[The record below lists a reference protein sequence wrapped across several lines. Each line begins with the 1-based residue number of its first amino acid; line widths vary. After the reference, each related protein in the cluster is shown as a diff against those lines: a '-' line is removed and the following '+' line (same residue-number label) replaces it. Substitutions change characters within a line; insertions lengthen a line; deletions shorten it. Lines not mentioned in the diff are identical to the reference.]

1 MGSGAVA
8 GSTAMFHK
16 KRALVT
22 GITGQDGSYL
32 AEFLLS
38 KGYEV
43 HGTIRRSSLPNTD
56 RLDGFRDQLHLH
68 YADLTD
74 ATGLAGVIA
83 ASDPDEVYNLA
94 ALSDVRISFD
104 TPEFSGNVTGL
115 GCTRLLE
122 LLRQMKPEVRFY
134 QAGSSEQY
142 GQNPD
147 VPTNED
153 SEFRPCSPY
162 AIAKTYAHQMT
173 VNYRE
178 SYGMFCVAATLFNHE
193 SERRGEQFVT
203 QKIANGL
210 ADIFNG
216 RRDTLVLGNLDASR
230 DWGFAGDYVEAMYLM
245 LQQDEPDDFVIATGE
260 TWTVREFLERAF
272 DLVGYDWREFVTTDP
287 KFYRPVDP
295 PVLLGDASKAQRE
308 LGWKPKVGFDELVD
322 RMVSHAMKRFE

>member
-1 MGSGAVA
+1 V
-8 GSTAMFHK
+8 T
-16 KRALVT
+16 KRALIT

-32 AEFLLS
+32 AELLLS

-56 RLDGFRDQLHLH
+56 RLEGFRDQLHLH
-68 YADLTD
+68 HADLTD

-83 ASDPDEVYNLA
+83 ASDPDEVYNLG

-104 TPEFSGNVTGL
+104 TPEYSGNVTGL

-122 LLRQMKPEVRFY
+122 LLRVMKPEARFY

-142 GQNPD
+142 GMNPD
-147 VPTNED
+147 VPTSEA

-162 AIAKTYAHQMT
+162 AAAKTYAHNMT

-178 SYGMFCVAATLFNHE
+178 SYGMFAVAATLFNHE
-193 SERRGEQFVT
+193 SPRRGEQFVT
-203 QKIANGL
+203 AKIARGV

-216 RRDTLVLGNLDASR
+216 RADSLVLGNLDASR
-230 DWGFAGDYVEAMYLM
+230 DWGFAGDYVEAMWLM
-245 LQQDEPDDFVIATGE
+245 LQQDEPSDYVIATGQ
-260 TWTVREFLERAF
+260 TWTVRQFLERAF
-272 DLVGYDWREFVTTDP
+272 DLVGYDWREWVRTDP

-308 LGWKPKVGFDELVD
+308 LSWKPKVGFDELVD
-322 RMVSHAMKRFE
+322 QMVTAAMERDPVSV